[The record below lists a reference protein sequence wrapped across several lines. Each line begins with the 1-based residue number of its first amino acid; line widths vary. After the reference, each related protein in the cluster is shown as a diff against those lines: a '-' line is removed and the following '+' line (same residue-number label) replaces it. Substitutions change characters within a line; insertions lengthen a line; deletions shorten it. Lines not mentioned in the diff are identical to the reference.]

1 MALLILAYFAG
12 VLTIA
17 SPCIFPILPFVL
29 VRAGE
34 SFVRSGIPMLFGM
47 VIAFMAVASLA
58 SVAGGWAV
66 GANRYGRDG
75 ALAMMALYGLA
86 TLLPAL
92 SARMMAPI
100 VSVGSSLS
108 GWAEQRAVARV
119 GQVSASILIGVATGL
134 VWTPYGGP
142 VLGLILTGAAL
153 HGPSVETSILLL
165 AYGWGAATSLAA
177 GVLLGGRLLVIAR
190 RSVRWAEV
198 LRRGLGAAVV
208 VGAAATWLEL
218 DTGLLTRV
226 WSVNTNT
233 IEQHLTAILRNPPT
247 LGIGT
252 VAHAEPAPALSGPL
266 SALLGARQWL
276 NTPPLRP
283 EDLRG
288 NVILANFWT
297 YSCINCLRVL
307 PHVRAW
313 AEKYKGRRLVVIG
326 VQTPEFAFE
335 KDVGNIR
342 KALVSLGITYPVAVD
357 NDFGIWRAFGNQA
370 WPALYFIGQDGRI
383 HHHVFG
389 EGRYED
395 SERLIQILLSE
406 ADGAPVSRDTV
417 TVGGKGTEAAAD
429 EADLR
434 SPETYIGYAEATNF
448 ASPGGATDDSP
459 RLYRTAAALP
469 LNQWGLEGNW
479 TIGREF
485 AALNGTSGG
494 INYRSHARDLNLVL
508 APSPQGNP
516 IRFRVK
522 INGAPPGAD
531 HGFDVDAEGWGS
543 VQQARLY
550 QLVRQAGPV
559 ADRTFEIEFFDPG
572 VQAFAFT
579 FG

>member
-1 MALLILAYFAG
+1 M
-12 VLTIA
+12 
-17 SPCIFPILPFVL
+17 
-29 VRAGE
+29 R
-34 SFVRSGIPMLFGM
+34 R
-47 VIAFMAVASLA
+47 
-58 SVAGGWAV
+58 
-66 GANRYGRDG
+66 
-75 ALAMMALYGLA
+75 
-86 TLLPAL
+86 
-92 SARMMAPI
+92 
-100 VSVGSSLS
+100 
-108 GWAEQRAVARV
+108 
-119 GQVSASILIGVATGL
+119 
-134 VWTPYGGP
+134 P

-153 HGPSVETSILLL
+153 QGPSLETSVLLL
-165 AYGWGAATSLAA
+165 AYGLGAATSLAT

-190 RSVRWAEV
+190 RSVRTSEV

-208 VGAAATWLEL
+208 VGAATIWLES

-226 WSVNTNT
+226 WSANTNPV
-233 IEQHLTAILRNPPT
+233 EQRLIGILRRSPD
-247 LGIGT
+247 LGIGR
-252 VAHAEPAPALSGPL
+252 VAYAAPAPALSAPL
-266 SALLGARQWL
+266 TALLGARQWL
-276 NTPPLRP
+276 NTSPLRP

-288 NVILANFWT
+288 RVVLVNFWT
-297 YSCINCLRVL
+297 YSCVNCLRVL

-313 AEKYKGRRLVVIG
+313 AEKYMDRGLVVIG

-335 KDVGNIR
+335 KDVENIR
-342 KALVSLGITYPVAVD
+342 KALVSLGVTYPVAVD
-357 NDFGIWRAFGNQA
+357 NDFAIWRAFGNQA
-370 WPALYFIGQDGRI
+370 WPALYFIGQDGRVQD
-383 HHHVFG
+383 HVFG

-417 TVGGKGTEAAAD
+417 AVGGKGPEAAAD

-448 ASPGGATDDSP
+448 ASLGGAAEDSP
-459 RLYRTAAALP
+459 KQYRTAAALP

-485 AALNGTSGG
+485 AELNGTSGS
-494 INYRSHARDLNLVL
+494 ITYRFHARDLNLVL

-522 INGAPPGAD
+522 IDGTPPGAD
-531 HGFDVDAEGWGS
+531 HGFDADAEGWGS

-559 ADRTFEIEFFDPG
+559 ANRTFEIEFFDQG